1 MSMSKESNMS
11 KQMGMSNQDGG
22 HLYIQTNEIK
32 NAVIHYRR
40 DANGLITE
48 VGRTATGGSG
58 SGTFKPISGQESA
71 PNAFEGAGSVIL
83 SPDCRFLFTTNGGDN
98 SVSSFSVDKDGRLT
112 LLDTKP
118 TGNAVEGKS
127 GTAKSLAYLPSKG
140 MLYVLHSFGPDHLRL
155 MSVSSNGKL
164 TPHMERYTA
173 NTKDK
178 NDRVPTMAVLTPNGK
193 FLIVGTTFDRP
204 IAHTGLYPDGSPI
217 LWVQQPDGTFRV
229 IASNAPDPDGLVVFP
244 VRDDGTLGAA
254 KFQDG
259 KGGSPFYI
267 AFLHDQP
274 DTFVIGYAVGDGC
287 TMGTIDRDGNLSIGP
302 LAKIDTS
309 PGLPSE
315 LCWLA
320 VSPDNKLV
328 YAANFGYS
336 YVSAL
341 RINGKGL
348 EVAMDPA
355 CPKVPGDGTARGLN
369 STVTSGP
376 SDNWLSP
383 DGAYL
388 YQIYGNAAK
397 LVGYGTRPDG
407 SLEEITRVT
416 IPYNSPQGL
425 AGF

>member
-1 MSMSKESNMS
+1 MSKENKMS
-11 KQMGMSNQDGG
+11 KEMGMSNYDHG
-22 HLYIQTNEIK
+22 HLYIQTNEIR
-32 NAVIHYRR
+32 NCVIHYRR
-40 DANGLITE
+40 AANGTIKE
-48 VGRTATGGSG
+48 VERTATEGRG

-83 SPDCRFLFTTNGGDN
+83 SADRRFLFTTNGGDN
-98 SVSSFSVDKDGRLT
+98 SVSSFRVGDDGKLT
-112 LLDTKP
+112 LIDVKA
-118 TGNAVEGKS
+118 TGNPVDGKS
-127 GTAKSLAYLPSKG
+127 GTAKSVAYCHSNRT
-140 MLYVLHSFGPDHLRL
+140 LYVLHSFGPDHLRL
-155 MSVSSNGKL
+155 MSVSDDGKL
-164 TPHMERYTA
+164 TLCMERYTA
-173 NTKDK
+173 NTMDK
-178 NDRVPTMAVLTPNGK
+178 TDRVPTMVVLTPDDK

-229 IASNAPDPDGLVVFP
+229 IASNAPDPDGLIVFP

-267 AFLHDQP
+267 AFLHGRP

-287 TMGTIDRDGNLSIGP
+287 TVGTIDRDGNLNIGP
-302 LAKIDTS
+302 LMKIDTS

-315 LCWLA
+315 LCWLSI
-320 VSPDNKLV
+320 SPDNQLV

-336 YVSAL
+336 YVSTL
-341 RINGKGL
+341 RLNGKGL
-348 EVAMDPA
+348 EIAKDPA

-383 DGAYL
+383 DGKFL

-397 LVGYGTRPDG
+397 LVGYATHSDG
-407 SLEEITRVT
+407 SLEEITSVK